1 MECTQRGAQKSA
13 PPARFLLSVFRVVL
27 TPAVAGIMRAQG
39 VEVDS
44 PEDLVRSG
52 YLLNLSIAVLV
63 LISCVSERISWIV
76 FWYSRP
82 SAEES
87 LWRFETLCDII
98 RLATLYEP

>member
-44 PEDLVRSG
+44 AEDLAAVR
-52 YLLNLSIAVLV
+52 LLVRVSKIGKIIISKILQIFGGLV
-63 LISCVSERISWIV
+63 LGCIKTKLCRKICV
-76 FWYSRP
+76 
-82 SAEES
+82 
-87 LWRFETLCDII
+87 
-98 RLATLYEP
+98 